1 MDVVTVFVKRLVV
14 GARRRWST
22 AAGLISLIPHY
33 GLVAVLQYVVI
44 SRRCHPDRHSTGL
57 WRIRLSRWGQPVV
70 GRYGTSDM
78 NVFRQ
83 IFIEREHDWARSLP
97 RLPDAPCIIDCG
109 ANVGYA
115 SVFFL
120 RLFPTARVIAVEPDE
135 RNFAILA
142 MNLRHT
148 GARAVAIRAGVWS
161 HATTLKCCDA
171 PYRDGM
177 EWSRQVVECVA
188 DDPAAFQAVS
198 IGDLVRQA
206 NAPRINILKIDIE
219 GAESVVFE
227 DVDRQ
232 EWLDRTDAIA
242 IELHD
247 DTIFGPASEVFMRA
261 IAGQGFQ
268 MGTSGELTLAT
279 RGFQPPVGSDA

>member
-1 MDVVTVFVKRLVV
+1 
-14 GARRRWST
+14 
-22 AAGLISLIPHY
+22 
-33 GLVAVLQYVVI
+33 
-44 SRRCHPDRHSTGL
+44 
-57 WRIRLSRWGQPVV
+57 
-70 GRYGTSDM
+70 
-78 NVFRQ
+78 
-83 IFIEREHDWARSLP
+83 
-97 RLPDAPCIIDCG
+97 
-109 ANVGYA
+109 
-115 SVFFL
+115 
-120 RLFPTARVIAVEPDE
+120 
-135 RNFAILA
+135 
-142 MNLRHT
+142 
-148 GARAVAIRAGVWS
+148 
-161 HATTLKCCDA
+161 
-171 PYRDGM
+171 M

-279 RGFQPPVGSDA
+279 RGVQPPVGSDV